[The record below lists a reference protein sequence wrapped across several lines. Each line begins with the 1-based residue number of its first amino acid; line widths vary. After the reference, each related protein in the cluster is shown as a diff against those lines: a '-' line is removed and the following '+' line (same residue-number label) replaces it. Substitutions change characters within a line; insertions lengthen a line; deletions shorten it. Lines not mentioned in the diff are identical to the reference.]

1 MAGRLDR
8 TLSQVA
14 LIMRK
19 ALSIVLEPLLAFI
32 FAVLLVIAL
41 INLGVL

>member
-1 MAGRLDR
+1 MADRVDR
-8 TLSQVA
+8 TIPQVA
-14 LIMRK
+14 LSMRK

-32 FAVLLVIAL
+32 FAVLLIIAL